1 MQVFGKSHVETRN
14 HHHHHSM
21 NFETPPAPTTKFL
34 LPSKFSSNSCDKD
47 KNENPL
53 QVCKRKYFRFY
64 NAHAHD
70 KSSEVISYH
79 IHWMIQ
85 QSKCDK
91 YVPQRWVEFKD
102 ELSWLFTK
110 VFRAFYLICRKFT
123 FKCFKWHNFGWS
135 FPLITSASTAEL
147 YLNDICW

>member
-1 MQVFGKSHVETRN
+1 MDFSSFHGIIILSAHCTVRTKKFHYIKVRKGLVLAERFFGSCKAINIPYFLYLIQIFGKSHVETRN

-85 QSKCDK
+85 Q
-91 YVPQRWVEFKD
+91 
-102 ELSWLFTK
+102 
-110 VFRAFYLICRKFT
+110 RK
-123 FKCFKWHNFGWS
+123 
-135 FPLITSASTAEL
+135 
-147 YLNDICW
+147 

>member
-1 MQVFGKSHVETRN
+1 MFFLGKKRGYKIRVLHKLSRDNGDRWARWVTAHTGLGRSVSRGQIVPPSLLLAHLEEFPCFLYLIQIFVKSHVETRN

-64 NAHAHD
+64 NAHD
-70 KSSEVISYH
+70 RSSEVIFH
-79 IHWMIQ
+79 TLDDPE
-85 QSKCDK
+85 K
-91 YVPQRWVEFKD
+91 
-102 ELSWLFTK
+102 
-110 VFRAFYLICRKFT
+110 
-123 FKCFKWHNFGWS
+123 
-135 FPLITSASTAEL
+135 
-147 YLNDICW
+147 

>member
-1 MQVFGKSHVETRN
+1 MHHDFLGSEGFQGTHMDALNQFSSKLMTLTLRGGLWTFLANLALCAPHRRRRWLQDDGKEEFPCFLYLIQIFVKSHVETRN

-64 NAHAHD
+64 NVHD
-70 KSSEVISYH
+70 RSSEVIFYTLDDPAK
-79 IHWMIQ
+79 
-85 QSKCDK
+85 QS
-91 YVPQRWVEFKD
+91 
-102 ELSWLFTK
+102 
-110 VFRAFYLICRKFT
+110 
-123 FKCFKWHNFGWS
+123 
-135 FPLITSASTAEL
+135 
-147 YLNDICW
+147 